1 MTNEYKANLW
11 NECLQQNIFS
21 NCRQEE
27 LPRVQELFEQ
37 TIEENKDV
45 NTNDFISILGVKL
58 NQMSYKDLIPSE
70 KQPMI
75 DFSDNIE
82 EEPLKD
88 IDKLIAEKQKER
100 QNDEPI
106 KMVSSQPVLSQ
117 PVLSH
122 PVLSQSVLSQ
132 PVLSHPV
139 LSQPVLSQPVPS
151 QSVPSQSVPSKPIQ
165 PNPEIIELKQM
176 IQQQNIIL
184 EKLLESQIKILRQLQ
199 KK

>member
-45 NTNDFISILGVKL
+45 NTNDFIAILGVKL
-58 NQMSYKDLIPSE
+58 KQMTQLSYKDLIPSE

-100 QNDEPI
+100 QNDEPN
-106 KMVSSQPVLSQ
+106 KMVQPVQMVPSKPVPSQ
-117 PVLSH
+117 MVPV
-122 PVLSQSVLSQ
+122 
-132 PVLSHPV
+132 
-139 LSQPVLSQPVPS
+139 QPVPS
-151 QSVPSQSVPSKPIQ
+151 RPIPPVQ
-165 PNPEIIELKQM
+165 PNPEINELKQM

>member
-45 NTNDFISILGVKL
+45 NTNDFIAILGVKL

-70 KQPMI
+70 KQPII

-100 QNDEPI
+100 QNDEPL
-106 KMVSSQPVLSQ
+106 KMVQPVQPTVQPTVQ
-117 PVLSH
+117 PV
-122 PVLSQSVLSQ
+122 Q
-132 PVLSHPV
+132 PVQPTVQPTVQLVQPTV
-139 LSQPVLSQPVPS
+139 QPVQPTVQPV
-151 QSVPSQSVPSKPIQ
+151 Q

-184 EKLLESQIKILRQLQ
+184 EKLLESQIKILRHLQ